1 MRGVLFRVSELNT
14 AQNARHTVESPPPIG
29 ENARCFIPCVRI
41 KHRAGCPRH
50 SWVTAP
56 YRGEEIHISLHW
68 NITFETDRNLSSFS
82 HICVRM
88 EHRATCPSVRI
99 KHRAGCPRHSWV
111 TAPYRG
117 EEIQIWW
124 HGNITFE
131 TLTQKHCN
139 KLIFLSVSK
148 VIFPCN
154 HICIPSPL

>member
-1 MRGVLFRVSELNT
+1 MSIWWSFDDHL
-14 AQNARHTVESPPPIG
+14 QDARHTVESPPPIG

-56 YRGEEIHISLHW
+56 YRGEEIQISLHW
-68 NITFETDRNLSSFS
+68 NITFGTDRNLSSFS

-117 EEIQIWW
+117 EEIQIWF
-124 HGNITFE
+124 HENITFE
-131 TLTQKHCN
+131 TDRNNSSL
-139 KLIFLSVSK
+139 
-148 VIFPCN
+148 PCFCVRIE
-154 HICIPSPL
+154 HRARCP